1 MKCGN
6 GRFLFAALVM
16 IVLAG
21 SGLTIGCDSGEKAV
35 EEVTGSRAV
44 KQYHQSKKKLDGI
57 ADQQAEKYKTIPG
70 DEKEDEE
77 KK

>member
-1 MKCGN
+1 MRSWK
-6 GRFLFAALVM
+6 GRYLLAMLM

-21 SGLTIGCDSGEKAV
+21 SGLTFGCDSGKKAV
-35 EEVTGSRAV
+35 DEVTGNRAV

-70 DEKEDEE
+70 DEKEEGAQN
-77 KK
+77 